1 MPICKNCECFVTP
14 DFARVF
20 GNNDGEVFRC
30 ADCAAFRE
38 LTMGASAVP
47 NT

>member
-14 DFARVF
+14 DFVRVF

-30 ADCAAFRE
+30 ADCAPFRE